1 MKAQTKE
8 DRDSDQP
15 GSPSKHGQTSMLKNR
30 WVQEGNISREFPPA
44 DLEQKGQGAH
54 LLRVGS

>member
-8 DRDSDQP
+8 DRDRDQA
-15 GSPSKHGQTSMLKNR
+15 GSLSKHGHTSTLQNR
-30 WVQEGNISREFPPA
+30 QVQEGNISREFPPA